1 LLGSVKSHELFLR
14 RTDVPINHAWARKTN
29 HGLDREA
36 QLFATPY
43 TVYLPRGRLR
53 AKEMRQPLEGEPK
66 YSFQGMSLSV
76 LSQLNMKIY
85 TAA

>member
-1 LLGSVKSHELFLR
+1 LLASVISHELFLR
-14 RTDVPINHAWARKTN
+14 RTNVPINHVWARKTN

-36 QLFATPY
+36 QLFAMPY
-43 TVYLPRGRLR
+43 TVYLPRGGVRV
-53 AKEMRQPLEGEPK
+53 KEMRQPLEGEAK